1 MSKFSDYIGSQFG
14 NPRGFIGKICCV
26 IMNVINK
33 KMYRRTVALIDAQS
47 DDKVMDIGYGNGYF
61 LRYLY
66 QKTKADLYGI
76 DISEDMLKLAT
87 KRNKDAAKHGKLHL
101 RIGDCCDLI
110 YDDNTFFAVSSINTV
125 YFWRDT
131 VKGLSE
137 IYRVLKP
144 GGAFYN
150 VVYTR
155 EFLDRLEYT
164 KKGFKKFG
172 AEQLADLGKRAGFD
186 IIQVKNIVSSK
197 SIVVVYTKH

>member
-14 NPRGFIGKICCV
+14 NPHGFIGKICCV

-172 AEQLADLGKRAGFD
+172 AEQLEDLGKRAGFD

-197 SIVVVYTKH
+197 SFVVVYTKH

>member
-1 MSKFSDYIGSQFG
+1 
-14 NPRGFIGKICCV
+14 
-26 IMNVINK
+26 MNVINK

-87 KRNKDAAKHGKLHL
+87 KRNKDAVKHGKLHL